1 MLGRHQIFIELNDE
15 VEEYDDLV
23 EIMSNAHLNNNFLS
37 LAREVCGQSILLC
50 ISLNHEIVLLALHS

>member
-1 MLGRHQIFIELNDE
+1 MAYMLGRHQIFIELNDE

-37 LAREVCGQSILLC
+37 LAREVCDHLKLLSMC
-50 ISLNHEIVLLALHS
+50 IFSLIY